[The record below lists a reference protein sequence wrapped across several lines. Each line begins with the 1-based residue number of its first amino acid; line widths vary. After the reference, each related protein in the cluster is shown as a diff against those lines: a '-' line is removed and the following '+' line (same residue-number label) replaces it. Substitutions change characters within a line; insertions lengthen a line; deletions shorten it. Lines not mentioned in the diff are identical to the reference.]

1 MIDYETFCKIR
12 DYHGKQGLKAGQIAR
27 ALELDQRTVSHW
39 INVPRYLPRQAPPRT
54 SKLDPYK
61 PLINQW
67 LESHPYSARRSSNA
81 CRKKAS
87 TGAIPSSRR
96 TYARSAH
103 DVRRLSLP

>member
-39 INVPRYLPRQAPPRT
+39 INAPRYLPRQAPPRA

-61 PLINQW
+61 RLINQW
-67 LESHPYSARRSSNA
+67 LGYTEV
-81 CRKKAS
+81 
-87 TGAIPSSRR
+87 PSSMDAKNRQ
-96 TYARSAH
+96 
-103 DVRRLSLP
+103 RLSGSACHTS